1 MTFRLHYQTI
11 SSYRVLPPRWKIIGE
26 ETYKTSPT
34 ERYLKQVDD
43 LLTSTRHST
52 RPGDGEDLVS
62 WVFANQAMTHEVSTR
77 QLAGMIEE
85 RRALT
90 QRHLEDVR
98 WRLEELIERRPLRR
112 RGPFAR
118 DDGEVNSIER
128 EILNL
133 EKEQRLLELSLWRD
147 TQELRGELVKQR
159 QEAEQTRRRIGY
171 LSGGG
176 DGRA

>member
-1 MTFRLHYQTI
+1 MTWRLHYQTI
-11 SSYRVLPPRWKIIGE
+11 SSYRVLPPRWRIVE
-26 ETYKTSPT
+26 EEAYKTPPP
-34 ERYLKQVDD
+34 ERYLQQVDE
-43 LLTSTRHST
+43 LLASTREAT

-77 QLAGMIEE
+77 QLAGLIEE

-98 WRLEELIERRPLRR
+98 WRLDELVERRPLRR
-112 RGPFAR
+112 RGPFAV

-171 LSGGG
+171 MSGDG
-176 DGRA
+176 DGRP